1 MTPINLH
8 RSFIIITKQNQKV
21 ISKLFECTTLLLI
34 YSIIHY
40 FTLAHPNRIQILQYT
55 TESHSTTPIISHRVI
70 NMIFIS
76 SRLALAIF
84 IANTITLFQ
93 STQALDIRK
102 SREGEECT
110 ILVRADLR
118 FDNVDDPS
126 FECIL
131 DPIETLVDGTSTSSA
146 SSAYS
151 VPIDATEEQK
161 TEMRNKLANG
171 ELISNV
177 STLKMDADFDISD
190 ETVRVPRNQN
200 RLEFGTRQGRN
211 NDQNPSATTVT
222 VTGQKPILV
231 VKVKDSEGRVR
242 SETPSEMSN
251 DIFGSF
257 GDSMTLKSQM
267 YDCSFGQLNIVPG
280 VLPNDSD
287 VNVNSPGVIE
297 VRIDVSLSNRRSKV
311 RNAVR
316 RAVENKYGIIL
327 PGPYQ
332 HVMFVL
338 EGCYEDCGWA
348 AYAYMNSW
356 LSVYQG
362 SYYKF
367 VGVQMHG
374 KFHASTRLD
383 STPWKKTAH
392 SFIH

>member
-1 MTPINLH
+1 
-8 RSFIIITKQNQKV
+8 
-21 ISKLFECTTLLLI
+21 
-34 YSIIHY
+34 
-40 FTLAHPNRIQILQYT
+40 
-55 TESHSTTPIISHRVI
+55 
-70 NMIFIS
+70 
-76 SRLALAIF
+76 
-84 IANTITLFQ
+84 
-93 STQALDIRK
+93 
-102 SREGEECT
+102 
-110 ILVRADLR
+110 
-118 FDNVDDPS
+118 
-126 FECIL
+126 
-131 DPIETLVDGTSTSSA
+131 
-146 SSAYS
+146 
-151 VPIDATEEQK
+151 
-161 TEMRNKLANG
+161 
-171 ELISNV
+171 
-177 STLKMDADFDISD
+177 
-190 ETVRVPRNQN
+190 
-200 RLEFGTRQGRN
+200 
-211 NDQNPSATTVT
+211 
-222 VTGQKPILV
+222 
-231 VKVKDSEGRVR
+231 
-242 SETPSEMSN
+242 
-251 DIFGSF
+251 
-257 GDSMTLKSQM
+257 M

-356 LSVYQG
+356 LTVYQG
-362 SYYKF
+362 NSYKL